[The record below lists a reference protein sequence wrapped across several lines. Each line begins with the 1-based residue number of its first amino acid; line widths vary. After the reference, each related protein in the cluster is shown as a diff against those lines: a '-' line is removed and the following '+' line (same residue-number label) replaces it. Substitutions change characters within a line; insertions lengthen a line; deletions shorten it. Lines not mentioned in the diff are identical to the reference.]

1 MLLIFNTE
9 EEKEKI
15 SVIFRDYADFMM
27 RTARRILKNDQDAE
41 DVVQEAFLYI
51 ADNLDKIN
59 TSDRQK
65 TMSYLAITT
74 EHKAIDLIRKRHAD
88 VSFEEYESTLMSAT
102 TWTEDETL
110 SAALL
115 ALPQEYRE
123 LLLLRFLYG
132 YSTRE
137 IANLLHRSYAASAQ
151 MIHRAKQRLAQIL
164 SEQE

>member
-41 DVVQEAFLYI
+41 DAVQDAFIYI

-65 TMSYLAITT
+65 TMSYLAIIT
-74 EHKAIDLIRKRHAD
+74 EHKAIDLIRKRHAT

-102 TWTEDETL
+102 TWTEDEAL

-137 IANLLHRSYAASAQ
+137 IANILHRSYAATAQ
-151 MIHRAKQRLAQIL
+151 MIHRAKQKLAQIL